1 MAHRRGLPSTRWFHR
16 LRAWHFPTC
25 WHQTSATWA
34 NRNESESWE
43 ERRLDEARAATIT
56 RRKAS
61 PDRRVGLRR
70 RAIRETGRDFLPDR
84 SCEKDF
90 ASERRVPAR
99 NFVEQRP

>member
-1 MAHRRGLPSTRWFHR
+1 MADRHGPPSTRWFCFR
-16 LRAWHFPTC
+16 WACQFQPRSRP
-25 WHQTSATWA
+25 TSAAWA
-34 NRNESESWE
+34 NRNESEFWE

-56 RRKAS
+56 RRKES

-90 ASERRVPAR
+90 ASERRVLVR
-99 NFVEQRP
+99 NSAEQR